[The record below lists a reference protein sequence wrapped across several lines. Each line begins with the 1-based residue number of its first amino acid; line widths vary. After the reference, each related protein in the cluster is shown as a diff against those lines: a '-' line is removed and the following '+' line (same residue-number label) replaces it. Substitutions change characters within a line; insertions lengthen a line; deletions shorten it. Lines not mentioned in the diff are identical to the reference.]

1 MIAWSVSL
9 PNDLHSVRWFPC
21 SFFSASTTSPGVSE
35 SVDAFVRL
43 DLDQAREVIAY
54 DDVVDRWFDQIKK
67 ELVSQIAADSTAGE
81 ELLDVFLVAKY
92 LERIGDHATNLAEWV
107 EYALTG
113 TRSKDGH
120 WEAPDGE

>member
-1 MIAWSVSL
+1 MIRL
-9 PNDLHSVRWFPC
+9 KKNWFP
-21 SFFSASTTSPGVSE
+21 
-35 SVDAFVRL
+35 RL
-43 DLDQAREVIAY
+43 PRTAP
-54 DDVVDRWFDQIKK
+54 
-67 ELVSQIAADSTAGE
+67 AGE